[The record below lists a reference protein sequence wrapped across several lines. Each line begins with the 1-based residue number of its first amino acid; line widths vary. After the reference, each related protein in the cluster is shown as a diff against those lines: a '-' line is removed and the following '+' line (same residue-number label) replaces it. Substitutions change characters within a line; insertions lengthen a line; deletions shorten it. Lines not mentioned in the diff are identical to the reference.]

1 MGQIGSLGNG
11 NIRFEIREYLGE
23 PFIKGAITGG
33 IQKVERGWP
42 YYIFDMEMAELDVPV
57 SDAKNKIIL

>member
-11 NIRFEIREYLGE
+11 NIRFEIREYLEE

-33 IQKVERGWP
+33 IQERG
-42 YYIFDMEMAELDVPV
+42 
-57 SDAKNKIIL
+57 